1 MNVIKYQFKHNVK
14 LFNICEVLFLTE
26 RKVGLMFKLQNNTG
40 EVLLGQSYIFYNIKW
55 PQLIW
60 FKHSLM
66 LTFQKQ
72 QNSFIQNVKNK
83 NYKE

>member
-1 MNVIKYQFKHNVK
+1 
-14 LFNICEVLFLTE
+14 
-26 RKVGLMFKLQNNTG
+26 MFKLQNNTG
-40 EVLLGQSYIFYNIKW
+40 EVLLGQSYILYNIKW

>member
-1 MNVIKYQFKHNVK
+1 MNVIKYQFKHNMN
-14 LFNICEVLFLTE
+14 LFNICEVFIFN
-26 RKVGLMFKLQNNTG
+26 RKKVVFMDGSMFKLQNNSG
-40 EVLLGQSYIFYNIKW
+40 EVLLDLARVTW

-72 QNSFIQNVKNK
+72 QNSFIQIVKNK
-83 NYKE
+83 N